1 MEPGAAEESSNTSED
16 RGWGSL
22 PHTLDNHSIQLA
34 ATVMTTTAMTLPP
47 QKNFSVEDTT
57 TTSTTGETM
66 NFPVEGALYL
76 PSQFNV
82 TQEEGTP
89 AIVAGDN
96 TSMVNSVSTAV
107 TTTSP
112 PQTDPCMEA
121 KREDEMFLLEVMER
135 DDITV
140 VSQGLADG
148 IDLSL
153 WTPQFIT
160 NCIGSSYHHKICV
173 FKTTNNET
181 LEEDR
186 WYSMKV
192 SDFFRYLAKRADNH
206 PEMFT
211 FIDCDDHE

>member
-1 MEPGAAEESSNTSED
+1 
-16 RGWGSL
+16 
-22 PHTLDNHSIQLA
+22 
-34 ATVMTTTAMTLPP
+34 
-47 QKNFSVEDTT
+47 
-57 TTSTTGETM
+57 
-66 NFPVEGALYL
+66 
-76 PSQFNV
+76 
-82 TQEEGTP
+82 
-89 AIVAGDN
+89 
-96 TSMVNSVSTAV
+96 MVNSVSTAV
-107 TTTSP
+107 TTMSP
-112 PQTDPCMEA
+112 PQTDPCTEA

-186 WYSMKV
+186 WYI
-192 SDFFRYLAKRADNH
+192 A
-206 PEMFT
+206 
-211 FIDCDDHE
+211 